1 MTVEFAAFEISDYL
15 EDEAVIAEYLLAAAD
30 DPDPEVLS
38 RAKSDVVK
46 ARAAN
51 GVRKAMKSMEP
62 LPKAESFSHTAAIVN
77 TILILT
83 IIFQIFLVKIW
94 T

>member
-1 MTVEFAAFEISDYL
+1 MFE
-15 EDEAVIAEYLLAAAD
+15 ACRHEYLLAAAE
-30 DPDPEVLS
+30 DPDQEVLS

-51 GVRKAMKSMEP
+51 SVRKARKAMEP
-62 LPKAESFSHTAAIVN
+62 LPTPDHTIAIVS

-83 IIFQIFLVKIW
+83 VVVQVLLVKSW